1 VEEEEKRNRTAM
13 DRKKRETS
21 REMEL
26 NGKIEQ
32 PLSSHVNSHAAP
44 PAPLN
49 VRKLS
54 NVRNVDGPIYIS
66 SPSAAAGSLYVFTM
80 PFSLKAFKLNVVQFE

>member
-1 VEEEEKRNRTAM
+1 M
-13 DRKKRETS
+13 HRKKRENS

-26 NGKIEQ
+26 DGKIEQ
-32 PLSSHVNSHAAP
+32 PLSSHATP

-54 NVRNVDGPIYIS
+54 NVRNLDGPIYIS
-66 SPSAAAGSLYVFTM
+66 SPSAAAGEFVGVHH
-80 PFSLKAFKLNVVQFE
+80 AFLVVEFE